1 MFRLTKVTDYGIRIL
16 AHLAR
21 DAVGTTHNAR
31 EVAEEISL
39 PVPMVSKVMKSL
51 ARAGMLE
58 SHRGS
63 KGGFNLSRRPEE
75 MTVADMI
82 SALEGPLALTECLI
96 GPSLCQH
103 EESCAVQGPWSVINL
118 AVQNTLSTI
127 TLSDLISPAFPLSA
141 PVLTLLD
148 PKDAAPTRPQ

>member
-51 ARAGMLE
+51 ARAGSSSPRFARLVSFAGPGIPAISGYLM
-58 SHRGS
+58 R
-63 KGGFNLSRRPEE
+63 
-75 MTVADMI
+75 MWTVV
-82 SALEGPLALTECLI
+82 T
-96 GPSLCQH
+96 
-103 EESCAVQGPWSVINL
+103 
-118 AVQNTLSTI
+118 
-127 TLSDLISPAFPLSA
+127 SPAPEHWA
-141 PVLTLLD
+141 NPTLGLE
-148 PKDAAPTRPQ
+148 T